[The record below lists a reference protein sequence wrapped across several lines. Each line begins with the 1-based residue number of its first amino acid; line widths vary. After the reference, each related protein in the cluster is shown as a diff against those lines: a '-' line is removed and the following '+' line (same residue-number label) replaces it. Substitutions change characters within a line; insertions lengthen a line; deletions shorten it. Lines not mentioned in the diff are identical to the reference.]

1 MIIPSFTHIFDR
13 PSKKQRGEM
22 HLPAKEAAAT
32 SIEQS
37 IGNLKGRANW
47 YTARTTGHKFQNSR
61 PLLVTLTSSP

>member
-1 MIIPSFTHIFDR
+1 
-13 PSKKQRGEM
+13 M
-22 HLPAKEAAAT
+22 HRTARAAAAT
-32 SIEQS
+32 SIDQS